1 MIQTHKGSHPPPI
14 YFAPRGTHHG
24 SHLINH
30 RSASV
35 RISLM
40 SFTGLSLVSTSQLFN
55 TSLGSQLYTAVWD
68 AKTKIQG
75 FRSAFG
81 NCKKGI
87 IFRKEMK
94 IGVSQIEIPQQ
105 NLLCFCC
112 FLLRLCQIRGQ
123 NLLSFWQLQELST
136 PQDLQATNNSTKP
149 RYCPDVERTFS
160 LDSVNEKKILIGRR
174 CPCLR
179 SALSYT
185 LRRFDLSLDKRLTS
199 CERWNSPVTLP
210 SEILQAQSF
219 RLAN

>member
-1 MIQTHKGSHPPPI
+1 MYQIYPAVVMQYSPNQKMMIKSSVLMIQTHKGSHPPPI

-160 LDSVNEKKILIGRR
+160 LDSVNEKRFSLVADVPVCDQH
-174 CPCLR
+174 CPIPLDVSTCL
-179 SALSYT
+179 
-185 LRRFDLSLDKRLTS
+185 
-199 CERWNSPVTLP
+199 
-210 SEILQAQSF
+210 
-219 RLAN
+219 